1 MDSAAKRPVAIVTGA
16 SRRIGIGA
24 EIARELARRGHDIFF
39 THWRTYDRQ
48 MNYEDRDGP
57 EELATELLAFGARV
71 EHMEADLGDASTP
84 ELIVDICVQVLG
96 VPTVLINNA
105 AYSTTQSWEELT
117 AEEIDKHISVNFRA
131 SALLSMA
138 FVRHFDQESGGRII
152 SMTSGQGL
160 GPMPTELA
168 YAASKGAIEAWVKSF
183 AFAVGHKGITV
194 NAVNP
199 GPNDT
204 GWMNDDLKDYLQPKF
219 ALGRIGTPP
228 DVAKVIGF
236 LVSDE
241 SGWITGQV
249 INVEG
254 GFLRD

>member
-1 MDSAAKRPVAIVTGA
+1 MEQPTHRPVAIVTGA
-16 SRRIGIGA
+16 SRQIGLGA

-39 THWRTYDRQ
+39 THWRAYDRQ

-57 EELATELLAFGARV
+57 EELATELLDLGARV
-71 EHMEADLGDASTP
+71 EHMEADLSDASTP
-84 ELIVDICVQVLG
+84 DLIVDICEQVLG
-96 VPTVLINNA
+96 VPAVLVNNA

-117 AEEIDKHISVNFRA
+117 ADEIDRHVSVNFRA

-138 FVRHFDQESGGRII
+138 FARQFDQGSGGRII
-152 SMTSGQGL
+152 SMTSGQSL

-183 AFAVGHKGITV
+183 AIAVGHKGITV

-236 LVSDE
+236 LVSAD
-241 SGWITGQV
+241 GDWITGQV

-254 GFLRD
+254 GFTRE